1 MHSYCFDTL
10 ACASRLAAAIAAL
23 MLSCAGAAH
32 AAGDWRDQPYAYRV
46 IDQDVRGVLT
56 ELGRNLGVPV
66 VLSKSVDGKV
76 RGNTRADTAGEF
88 LTRVATA
95 NGLVWYQ
102 DGAVL
107 MVDSAS
113 SVTNRRYDV
122 RGVDSSVLRHTLEG
136 LSANASPLV
145 SARLND
151 DGALEASGPIGY
163 LERVQQRIDALKP
176 ARPVTRSAEYG
187 VRVFRGG
194 AQTEVVSD
202 RS

>member
-1 MHSYCFDTL
+1 MHSYCLDTL
-10 ACASRLAAAIAAL
+10 ARACRLTPAIAAL
-23 MLSCAGAAH
+23 MLSLSGIATAAD
-32 AAGDWRDQPYAYRV
+32 DWRDQPYAYRV

-56 ELGRNLGVPV
+56 ELGRNLGIPV
-66 VLSKSVDGKV
+66 VLSRSVEGKV

-122 RGVDSSVLRHTLEG
+122 RGVDAGALRHTLDG
-136 LSANASPLV
+136 LAREASPLV
-145 SARLND
+145 SARLNG
-151 DGALEASGPIGY
+151 DGALEASGPAGY

-176 ARPVTRSAEYG
+176 SRPVTRNAEYG
-187 VRVFRGG
+187 IRVFRGG

>member
-1 MHSYCFDTL
+1 MHSYCFGIFART
-10 ACASRLAAAIAAL
+10 CRLAVAIVAP
-23 MLSCAGAAH
+23 MMGFAGAAN
-32 AAGDWRDQPYAYRV
+32 AAGDWQDQPYAYRV

-56 ELGRNLGVPV
+56 ELGRNVGVPI
-66 VLSKSVDGKV
+66 VLAKSVDGKV
-76 RGNTRADTAGEF
+76 RGNTQADTAGEF

-113 SVTNRRYDV
+113 SVTNRHYDV
-122 RGVDSSVLRHTLEG
+122 RGVDASALRHTLEG
-136 LSANASPLV
+136 LSGSASPLV
-145 SARLND
+145 SARLNN

-176 ARPVTRSAEYG
+176 ARPTTRSAEYG